1 MKFLKSRKGGVAVL
15 ILAIVFAV
23 VMGQVKKPLVTDM
36 GSNYALDE
44 SLTCKYTCV
53 YDHANVLSPA
63 EEKAISV
70 YNGNW
75 DYRYGSIIVVVTEKS
90 ISGDVADYA
99 YAFGENLELGSADG
113 VLVIDTT
120 AGDAYLAVGSDYPLS
135 GSQVTS
141 YMNARLYDP
150 VRAGKYGD
158 GVEALFAELNR
169 HYVDNYGI
177 GNAGGGSGDGTV
189 GLIFGVILFLIVLF
203 LILSIV
209 EKARYNTY
217 RTRYY
222 GVVNPPVVFR
232 PIFFWH
238 GPGSVWYRRHWA
250 PAPPRN
256 NGGPKP
262 PRGGGPTPP
271 RGGGSSFTGPRGG
284 GFSSGGSSFSGGS
297 RGGGFSGGSRGGGFS
312 GGSRG
317 GGFSGGRG
325 GGFSGGGS
333 RGGGF
338 GRH

>member
-53 YDHANVLSPA
+53 YDHANVLSSA

-75 DYRYGSIIVVVTEKS
+75 DYRYGSIIVVVTEKG

-99 YAFGENLELGSADG
+99 YAFGESLELGSADG

-120 AGDAYLAVGSDYPLS
+120 AGDAYLAAGYDYPLS
-135 GSQVTS
+135 DSQITS

-150 VRAGKYGD
+150 VQSGKYGD

-169 HYVDNYGI
+169 HYVDNYGA
-177 GNAGGGSGDGTV
+177 GNAGGGSGDSTA

-203 LILSIV
+203 LILSLV
-209 EKARYNTY
+209 EKARYNAY

-238 GPGSVWYRRHWA
+238 GPGSAWYRRHWA

-271 RGGGSSFTGPRGG
+271 RSGGSSFGGSSFTGPRGG

-312 GGSRG
+312 GG
-317 GGFSGGRG
+317 RG